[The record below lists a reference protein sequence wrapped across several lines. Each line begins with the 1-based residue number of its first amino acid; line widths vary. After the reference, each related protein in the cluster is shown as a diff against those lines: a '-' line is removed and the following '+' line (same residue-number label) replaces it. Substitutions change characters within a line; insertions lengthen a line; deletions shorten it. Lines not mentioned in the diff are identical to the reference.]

1 MDRRTFIAAGGATIL
16 GLPYLRAQDAK
27 PTWFDEGLK
36 RIKSTGLPGIVVIVP
51 DKRLYGTDYA
61 VYTRLRD
68 EMLRLSD
75 ALTARV
81 DKGGADV
88 QALLAGAVWICLLEK
103 DAREK
108 FKEPTRLM
116 LIDGDAKILESADPT
131 IEEFEKDET
140 FVKAVRPLAEKDFA
154 ARLESAW
161 KKVDADA
168 LRQELTRLCN
178 DDPDVRDAASKA
190 LAKRLPDALPIL
202 IDESRKAKDPEVSGR
217 IAAILAGPA
226 LPFGAQWCTARGSSC
241 GDPREMVECGMAGM
255 NAQERKVVKFLSLQE
270 AP

>member
-16 GLPYLRAQDAK
+16 GLPYLRAQDTK
-27 PTWFDEGLK
+27 PTWFDAGLK
-36 RIKSTGLPGIVVIVP
+36 RIKETGLPGIVVVVP
-51 DKRLYGTDYA
+51 DAREKMIA
-61 VYTRLRD
+61 
-68 EMLRLSD
+68 LSN

-88 QALLAGAVWICLLEK
+88 QALLAGAVWICLLDK

-108 FKEPTRLM
+108 FKEPKRLL
-116 LIDGDAKILESADPT
+116 LIDGDARVQESADT
-131 IEEFEKDET
+131 KIEDFEKDET
-140 FVKAVRPLAEKDFA
+140 FVKAARPLVEKDFA
-154 ARLESAW
+154 ARLEAAW

-168 LRQELTRLCN
+168 LKQELTRLSN

-190 LAKRLPDALPIL
+190 LAKRLPDALTIL
-202 IDESRKAKDPEVSGR
+202 VDESRKAKDLEVSGR

-226 LPFGAQWCTARGSSC
+226 LPFGAQWCTWNGSGC
-241 GDPREMVECGMAGM
+241 GDPREMVECGMARM
-255 NAQERKVVKFLSLQE
+255 SAQERKVVRFLSLQE